1 MILITGYCF
10 LLYVL
15 ILPALISASK
25 SCNLAELQRLNK
37 HLKVDTQSLTKYEW
51 IAGQLERNCITA
63 EPKSEDMTDV
73 IRLANQIYYKI
84 GLIQMSNDQ
93 HLRAIDLFEKIV
105 CNDTYKDSFGKL
117 ACREEAARAL
127 HGFRYVGESASE
139 S

>member
-84 GLIQMSNDQ
+84 GLIQMSNDPVSYT
-93 HLRAIDLFEKIV
+93 HLDV
-105 CNDTYKDSFGKL
+105 YKRQVLYCLSN
-117 ACREEAARAL
+117 AASISSNR
-127 HGFRYVGESASE
+127 
-139 S
+139 